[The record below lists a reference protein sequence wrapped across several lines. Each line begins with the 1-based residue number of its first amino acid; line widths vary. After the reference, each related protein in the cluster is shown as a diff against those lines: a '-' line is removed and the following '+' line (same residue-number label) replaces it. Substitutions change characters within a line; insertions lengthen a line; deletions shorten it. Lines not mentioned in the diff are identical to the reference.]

1 MSVRAIRWVAIPLV
15 VAAGYYLAVWLY
27 FEISL
32 SCLHLG
38 PRPQGLCSDWWYA
51 NHSRVATLAT
61 GVALFVSAILA
72 PALLAPQRKPLV
84 GIVTLVATIVLTA
97 LAFDWWVSVRVIAT
111 ISILAVVSISIP
123 YIRQKLSGHVA

>member
-1 MSVRAIRWVAIPLV
+1 MSIRAIRWVAIPLV
-15 VAAGYYLAVWLY
+15 VAAGYYLAVRLY
-27 FEISL
+27 FEMGL